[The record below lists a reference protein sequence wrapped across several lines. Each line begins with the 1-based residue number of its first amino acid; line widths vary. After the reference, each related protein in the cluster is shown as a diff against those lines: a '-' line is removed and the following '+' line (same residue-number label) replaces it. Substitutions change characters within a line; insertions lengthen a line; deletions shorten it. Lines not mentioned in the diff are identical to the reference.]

1 MDAVKVQKILAKFKK
16 KNTDEPPRC
25 SAVIVAAGS
34 SRRMGHDKIM
44 GALGG
49 IPVLVRTLRAF
60 EESEYVD
67 EIILVTRPE
76 MIEHGAMLCDKY
88 GISKVSKVICGGE
101 TRTQSALAG
110 VSEVRRGAKLIA
122 IHDGA
127 RPFVSAQL
135 IKRVVYAA
143 RDNYSAVP
151 VIKCTDTMKVVDGQ
165 GVICGSVDRE
175 HLVRIQTPQVFEA
188 SFIKGA
194 LTKAVKDG
202 LALTDDCSA
211 MDMMGIKTVAVEGE
225 ESNIKLT
232 TPSDMAAA
240 EAILKKQGLQI

>member
-1 MDAVKVQKILAKFKK
+1 MDAVKVQKVLAKFKK
-16 KNTDEPPRC
+16 KNTDEPPLC

-34 SRRMGHDKIM
+34 SNRMGHDKIM

-60 EESEYVD
+60 QESEYVD
-67 EIILVTRPE
+67 EIVLVTRLE
-76 MIEHGAMLCDKY
+76 MLEHGAMLCDKY
-88 GISKVSKVICGGE
+88 GISKVSKVICGGK
-101 TRTQSALAG
+101 TRTESALAG

-127 RPFVSAQL
+127 RPLVSGQL
-135 IKRVVYAA
+135 IRRVVYAA
-143 RDNYSAVP
+143 RDHYSAVP
-151 VIKCTDTMKVVDGQ
+151 VIRCTDTMKLVDSQ
-165 GVICGSVDRE
+165 GFICASVDRDDF
-175 HLVRIQTPQVFEA
+175 VRIQTPQVFEA

-202 LALTDDCSA
+202 VALTDDCSA
-211 MDMMGIKTVAVEGE
+211 MDIMGIRTVTVEGE

-232 TPSDMAAA
+232 TPDDLLAA
-240 EAILKKQGLQI
+240 EAIIRSRGL

>member
-1 MDAVKVQKILAKFKK
+1 MDTFKVQKALTKFKK

-34 SRRMGHDKIM
+34 SSRMGYDKIM

-60 EESEYVD
+60 EESDYVD
-67 EIILVTRPE
+67 EIVLVTRLE
-76 MIEHGAMLCDKY
+76 MLEHAAMLCDKY
-88 GISKVSKVICGGE
+88 SISKISKVICGGK
-101 TRTQSALAG
+101 TRTESALAG
-110 VSEVRRGAKLIA
+110 VSEVRKGAKLIA

-127 RPFVSAQL
+127 RPLVSQQL

-151 VIKCTDTMKVVDGQ
+151 AIKCTDTLKAVDGD
-165 GVICGSVDRE
+165 GNVRGSVNRDSF
-175 HLVRIQTPQVFEA
+175 VRIQTPQVFEA
-188 SFIKGA
+188 SLIKGA
-194 LTKAVKDG
+194 LTRAVKDG
-202 LALTDDCSA
+202 ITLTDDCSA
-211 MDMMGIKTVAVEGE
+211 MDIMGIKTVTMAGE

-232 TPSDMAAA
+232 TPIDMAFA
-240 EAILKKQGLQI
+240 EAILRGKS

>member
-1 MDAVKVQKILAKFKK
+1 MDAVKVQKVLAKFKK

-34 SRRMGHDKIM
+34 STRMGHDKIM

-49 IPVLVRTLRAF
+49 IPVLVRTMRAF
-60 EESEYVD
+60 QESEYVD
-67 EIILVTRPE
+67 EIVLVTRLE
-76 MIEHGAMLCDKY
+76 MLEHGAMLCDKY
-88 GISKVSKVICGGE
+88 GISKVSKVICGGK
-101 TRTQSALAG
+101 TRTESALAG

-127 RPFVSAQL
+127 RPLVSGQL
-135 IKRVVYAA
+135 IRRVVYAA

-151 VIKCTDTMKVVDGQ
+151 VIKCTDTMKLVDSQ
-165 GVICGSVDRE
+165 GFICASVDRDDF
-175 HLVRIQTPQVFEA
+175 VRIQTPQVFEA

-202 LALTDDCSA
+202 IALTDDCSA
-211 MDMMGIKTVAVEGE
+211 MDIMGVRTVTVEGE

-232 TPSDMAAA
+232 TPDDLLAA
-240 EAILKKQGLQI
+240 EAIIRSRGL

>member
-1 MDAVKVQKILAKFKK
+1 MDAAKVQKVLRKFIR

-34 SRRMGHDKIM
+34 SSRMGYDKIM

-60 EESEYVD
+60 EESDYVD
-67 EIILVTRPE
+67 EIILVTRLE
-76 MIEHGAMLCDKY
+76 MLEHAAMLCDKY
-88 GISKVSKVICGGE
+88 GISKVSKVICGGK
-101 TRTQSALAG
+101 TRTESALAG
-110 VSEVRRGAKLIA
+110 VSETRRGAKLIA

-127 RPFVSAQL
+127 RPLVSQQL

-143 RDNYSAVP
+143 RENYSAVP
-151 VIKCTDTMKVVDGQ
+151 VIKCTDTMKAVDAN
-165 GVICGSVDRE
+165 GVICGGVDRDGF
-175 HLVRIQTPQVFEA
+175 VRVQTPQVFEA

-202 LALTDDCSA
+202 ITLTDDCSA
-211 MDMMGIKTVAVEGE
+211 MDMMGIKTVTVDGE
-225 ESNIKLT
+225 ESNLKLT
-232 TPSDMAAA
+232 TPVDMAFA
-240 EAILKKQGLQI
+240 EAILKGRSIV

>member
-1 MDAVKVQKILAKFKK
+1 MDSLKVQKALAKFKK
-16 KNTDEPPRC
+16 KNTDEPPHC

-34 SRRMGHDKIM
+34 SSRMGHDKIM
-44 GALGG
+44 GSLGG

-67 EIILVTRPE
+67 EIILVTRLE
-76 MIEHGAMLCDKY
+76 MIEHAAMLCDKY
-88 GISKVSKVICGGE
+88 GISKISKVICGGK
-101 TRTQSALAG
+101 TRTESALCG
-110 VSEVRRGAKLIA
+110 VSETKKGAKLIA

-127 RPFVSAQL
+127 RPLVSQQL

-151 VIKCTDTMKVVDGQ
+151 AIKCTDTMKVVDSE
-165 GVICGSVDRE
+165 GVVCGSVDRDSFM
-175 HLVRIQTPQVFEA
+175 RIQTPQVFEA

-202 LALTDDCSA
+202 ITLTDDCSA
-211 MDMMGIKTVAVEGE
+211 MDMMGIKTVTVEGE
-225 ESNIKLT
+225 GSNIKLT
-232 TPSDMAAA
+232 TPFDMAVA
-240 EAILKKQGLQI
+240 EAILKGRSKV